1 MLGGWRNQ
9 KSVVAK
15 LLGAV
20 SLGCVLALG
29 TPAQAT
35 LVLATGNPG
44 NSGTD
49 NVIFNACGTSGGPAL
64 TVQGCLNTSHT
75 TLVNFT
81 GNENLEISGG
91 GQAVIDAEDGTFDF
105 VKIALNNP
113 LLGFGKLIFNIDA
126 VADGTA
132 TFQAVDNFG
141 TVFNFGSFDLDGS
154 GSNFFNMTSADNQV
168 AVSFTILSTVPLNNI
183 ADLAQVRLGVTSAVV
198 PEPGTLVLLGAG
210 LLALGGLA
218 RRRMRSSG
226 GWSGRQLAAK
236 RR

>member
-1 MLGGWRNQ
+1 MLGGWRAR

-20 SLGCVLALG
+20 ALGCVLALG

-44 NSGTD
+44 DSGTD
-49 NVIFNACGTSGGPAL
+49 NVIFNACGTSAGPAL
-64 TVQGCLNTSHT
+64 TVQGCLNSSHT

-81 GNENLEISGG
+81 GTENLEISGG
-91 GQAVIDAEDGTFDF
+91 GQAVIEAEDGAFDF
-105 VKIALNNP
+105 VTIALDNP
-113 LLGFGKLIFNIDA
+113 LLGFGNLIFNIDA
-126 VADGTA
+126 VADGSA

-141 TVFNFGSFDLDGS
+141 TVFNFGSFALSGN
-154 GSNFFNMTSADNQV
+154 GSNFFNMSSADNQI

-183 ADLAQVRLGVTSAVV
+183 ADLAQVRLGVRSTV

-226 GWSGRQLAAK
+226 GRSGWLLAA
-236 RR
+236 